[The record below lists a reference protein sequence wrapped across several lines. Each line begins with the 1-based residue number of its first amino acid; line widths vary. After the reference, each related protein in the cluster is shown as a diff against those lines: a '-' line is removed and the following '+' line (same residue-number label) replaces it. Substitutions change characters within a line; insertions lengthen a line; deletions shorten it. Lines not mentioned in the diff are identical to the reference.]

1 MVAVGGGAG
10 SVARYLV
17 ATMFN
22 RPAVEGSSGFPWG
35 TLGVNVLGSLLI
47 GVVMGL
53 MATRWAA
60 RDELRL
66 ALAVGVLGG
75 FTTLSSF
82 SWETL
87 VMLQA
92 QQFARAAAYVGATIV
107 LGIGAAW
114 VGWMVVKGV

>member
-1 MVAVGGGAG
+1 MAVGGGVG
-10 SVARYLV
+10 SVARYV
-17 ATMFN
+17 FAAMFN
-22 RPAVEGSSGFPWG
+22 RPAVEGAPGFPWG
-35 TLGVNVLGSLLI
+35 TLGVNVVGSLLI

-87 VMLQA
+87 SMLQA
-92 QQFARAAAYVGATIV
+92 QQFARAAAYVVATIV
-107 LGIGAAW
+107 LGIGGAW
-114 VGWMVVKGV
+114 AGWMVTKGM